1 MLFCLT
7 VSTTTAIMAA
17 ADAASCSRVPSS
29 YTAKTICIRS
39 LTLRRI
45 GGGDSDDVINN
56 NDITFCD
63 DPDSVILTADAS
75 IFLGTTSERKK
86 GHRHNHRRSSGSF
99 FLSKMIAGMNNLIRN
114 HRIQK
119 DKDDVT
125 IASIEEGHAA
135 LSHTC
140 VGDDFLCVGYVVT
153 HINGVKMYPSYNSER
168 CYDLITN
175 NICYYHNDEND
186 ENNNY
191 NGILSIQTGNDNGL
205 DRIVLH
211 ATVIKPYPDATAK
224 ELGIEVWWWNGF
236 YIRDITS
243 NSLFGQ
249 SGLRT
254 YDALESINGISL
266 STYNNDK
273 ITKTNFD
280 RIVQELPCDITL
292 VVKRRF

>member
-1 MLFCLT
+1 
-7 VSTTTAIMAA
+7 MAA
-17 ADAASCSRVPSS
+17 ADAAACSRAPSS
-29 YTAKTICIRS
+29 YTVKTICIRS

-45 GGGDSDDVINN
+45 GGGGDSDDVINN

-63 DPDSVILTADAS
+63 GPGSVILTAVAS
-75 IFLGTTSERKK
+75 IFLGTTPGRRKK
-86 GHRHNHRRSSGSF
+86 AHRHHLRSS
-99 FLSKMIAGMNNLIRN
+99 
-114 HRIQK
+114 

-186 ENNNY
+186 ENNSN

-224 ELGIEVWWWNGF
+224 ELGIEVWC
-236 YIRDITS
+236 
-243 NSLFGQ
+243 
-249 SGLRT
+249 GLRT

-280 RIVQELPCDITL
+280 RIVQGLPCDITL
-292 VVKRRF
+292 VVRRRF

>member
-1 MLFCLT
+1 MLLLFD
-7 VSTTTAIMAA
+7 STTTAIMAA
-17 ADAASCSRVPSS
+17 CDGFSRNRPPS
-29 YTAKTICIRS
+29 YTVKTMCIRS

-45 GGGDSDDVINN
+45 GGGGDSDDVINN

-63 DPDSVILTADAS
+63 DPGSVILTADAS
-75 IFLGTTSERKK
+75 IFLGTASERKK
-86 GHRHNHRRSSGSF
+86 GHRHNHLRSSGSF
-99 FLSKMIAGMNNLIRN
+99 FLSKMMAGMNNLIRN

-135 LSHTC
+135 LSHIC

-186 ENNNY
+186 ENNNN

-205 DRIVLH
+205 DRIELH

-224 ELGIEVWWWNGF
+224 ELGIEV
-236 YIRDITS
+236 
-243 NSLFGQ
+243 
-249 SGLRT
+249 
-254 YDALESINGISL
+254 
-266 STYNNDK
+266 
-273 ITKTNFD
+273 
-280 RIVQELPCDITL
+280 L
-292 VVKRRF
+292 VVEWILYTGYYIK

>member
-1 MLFCLT
+1 M
-7 VSTTTAIMAA
+7 M
-17 ADAASCSRVPSS
+17 
-29 YTAKTICIRS
+29 
-39 LTLRRI
+39 
-45 GGGDSDDVINN
+45 
-56 NDITFCD
+56 
-63 DPDSVILTADAS
+63 
-75 IFLGTTSERKK
+75 
-86 GHRHNHRRSSGSF
+86 
-99 FLSKMIAGMNNLIRN
+99 AGMNNLIRN

-125 IASIEEGHAA
+125 IASIDEGHAA
-135 LSHTC
+135 LSHIG

-186 ENNNY
+186 ENNNNN

-249 SGLRT
+249 T
-254 YDALESINGISL
+254 W
-266 STYNNDK
+266 
-273 ITKTNFD
+273 TKN
-280 RIVQELPCDITL
+280 II
-292 VVKRRF
+292 

>member
-1 MLFCLT
+1 
-7 VSTTTAIMAA
+7 MAA
-17 ADAASCSRVPSS
+17 CNVCDAFSSRPRS
-29 YTAKTICIRS
+29 YTVKTLVIRS

-45 GGGDSDDVINN
+45 GGSDSDSDDVINN
-56 NDITFCD
+56 NEITFCD
-63 DPDSVILTADAS
+63 DSGSVILTANAS
-75 IFLGTTSERKK
+75 IFLGTTPRQRKK
-86 GHRHNHRRSSGSF
+86 GHRHHHHRSRRSGSF
-99 FLSKMIAGMNNLIRN
+99 LFSKMMAGMTSLIRNN

-119 DKDDVT
+119 DK
-125 IASIEEGHAA
+125 EGHTAV
-135 LSHTC
+135 LSHIC

-175 NICYYHNDEND
+175 NSCYYDKDETD
-186 ENNNY
+186 EKNNNK
-191 NGILSIQTGNDNGL
+191 NGILSIHTGNDNGL
-205 DRIVLH
+205 DRIVVH

-224 ELGIEVWWWNGF
+224 ELGIEVWWWNGL

-249 SGLRT
+249 SGLRP

-266 STYNNDK
+266 LTYKNDK
-273 ITKTNFD
+273 ITKKEDFS